1 MSTVHILKEEVIS
14 KIAAGEVIER
24 PASVIKELVENALD
38 ALPRRQAGGADTI
51 EVSLREAGKTLIKIK
66 DNGHGIERDDLEKIF
81 SRHATSKIE
90 KADDL
95 YDIQSL
101 GFRGEALYSIGAIAD
116 VTLRSKEAPA
126 GSTFGETRRGGT
138 PPLAGW
144 QIHIRGGKR
153 LDLRPC
159 AMPGHGTEI
168 EVKGLFFNTPARRK
182 FLKSDTTEIHQILN
196 TFIPYAL
203 LHHNVRFQLTHEGRD
218 LVDAAPCSDAKSR
231 VAHVLHVDEKHLLA
245 VGTGSGLSLRVDLI
259 LGDINIKRARRD
271 MQFIFVNGRPVQ
283 NKAISFHLNQ
293 VYRLIM
299 PKDLYPLFVVSLHL
313 PAKEIDVN
321 IHPTKREVKIRDEQK
336 ICSILRRLCEETLLG
351 TGQTQAVTRGQGPG
365 TREDVVERALMG
377 AHPSEVTFDSAPG
390 TEIFEAAQGGDYA
403 YPAVTATREQQAFF
417 VPELNHQENL
427 QSKLSGAIYIGAL
440 LNKYQL
446 FQAGR
451 AMLVIDQHAA
461 AERITYER
469 LIRQMNKGDVEVQRL
484 LSPVLLKLSTQ
495 EMLVWEK
502 ARDQFNTIG
511 LDTNLW
517 DKETIAVH
525 SYPTFLKDIE
535 KAARYILGGGPLRRG
550 DHDALA
556 RRACRSSVMAGDVLK
571 PQQAEHM
578 RDELIQCLDP
588 FTCPHGRPTV
598 VELSEDFLDKQ
609 FLRVK

>member
-1 MSTVHILKEEVIS
+1 MCPYNINIMSKVHILKEEVIS

-38 ALPRRQAGGADTI
+38 AGATAI
-51 EVSLREAGKTLIKIK
+51 EVSLQEAGKNLIKIK

-81 SRHATSKIE
+81 ARHATSKIE
-90 KADDL
+90 NADDL

-101 GFRGEALYSIGAIAD
+101 GFRGEALYSVGAIAD
-116 VTLRSKEAPA
+116 VTLRSRDRSRPVPT
-126 GSTFGETRRGGT
+126 GS
-138 PPLAGW
+138 GW

-153 LDLRPC
+153 IDLRPC

-168 EVKGLFFNTPARRK
+168 EVKELFFNTPARWK
-182 FLKSDTTEIHQILN
+182 FLRSDTTEINQVLN

-203 LHHNVRFQLTHEGRD
+203 FHHNIRFRLTHEGRD
-218 LVDAAPCSDAKSR
+218 LVDVAPCLDAKSR
-231 VAHVLHVDEKHLLA
+231 AAHILRVDEKHLLT
-245 VGTGSGLSLRVDLI
+245 VGTGLDLSLRADLI

-283 NKAISFHLNQ
+283 NKAIGFHLNQ

-299 PKDLYPLFVVSLHL
+299 PKDLYPLFVVSLQL

-321 IHPTKREVKIRDEQK
+321 IHPTKREVKIREEQK
-336 ICSILRRLCEETLLG
+336 ICSVLRKLCEETILG
-351 TGQTQAVTRGQGPG
+351 TGQIKRVVSHQSSVVS
-365 TREDVVERALMG
+365 EDVVERALMG
-377 AHPSEVTFDSAPG
+377 AHPSEVTFDAALG
-390 TEIFEAAQGGDYA
+390 TEVFEATRNYA
-403 YPAVTATREQQAFF
+403 YPGNRATEEIQEFF
-417 VPELNHQENL
+417 VPELNRPENL
-427 QSKLSGAIYIGAL
+427 QGKLSGAVYVGTL

-469 LIRQMNKGDVEVQRL
+469 LIRQMNKGEVEVQRL
-484 LSPVLLKLSTQ
+484 LSPVLLKLSMQ

-502 ARDQFNTIG
+502 SQEELSALG

-517 DKETIAVH
+517 DKETIGVH

-535 KAARYILGGGPLRRG
+535 KAVRYILGGEPLGHG

-556 RRACRSSVMAGDVLK
+556 RRACRSSVMAGDALK
-571 PQQAEHM
+571 PQQAQHM
-578 RDELIQCLDP
+578 RDELVQCLDP
-588 FTCPHGRPTV
+588 LTCPHGRPTV
-598 VELSEDFLDKQ
+598 VEFSEDWLDKQ
-609 FLRVK
+609 FLRT